1 MGNVFILKIYE
12 DFKISIPEMLEIFFD
27 DVSVKVKALENYTK
41 CL

>member
-1 MGNVFILKIYE
+1 MFFIVEIYE